1 MLEENFKQI
10 INIIKSDIKATGL
23 KTAIQVN
30 RNLIELYFRLGKILY
45 DNYEYGNKFIDEVAR
60 ELKLEYPNA
69 TGYSVRNLKYMKKF
83 YMEYKDDEVVQQLV
97 AQVPWGHNVVLM
109 DKVKDKEIRKIYLQ
123 GIIKNGWGRSMLVH
137 QIELNYHLRI
147 GKSDNN
153 FVITLP
159 KDNSDLANYIIKDPY
174 IFDFISLKND
184 YKEQELENELL
195 IKIKNFR
202 KRV

>member
-10 INIIKSDIKATGL
+10 INIIKSDIKATRL

-30 RNLIELYFRLGKILY
+30 HNLIELYFRLGKILY

-83 YMEYKDDEVVQQLV
+83 YTEYKDDKVMQQLV

-109 DKVKDKEIRKIYLQ
+109 DKVKDKEIRKIY
-123 GIIKNGWGRSMLVH
+123 
-137 QIELNYHLRI
+137 
-147 GKSDNN
+147 
-153 FVITLP
+153 
-159 KDNSDLANYIIKDPY
+159 
-174 IFDFISLKND
+174 
-184 YKEQELENELL
+184 
-195 IKIKNFR
+195 
-202 KRV
+202 